1 MPLLIR
7 ITFIR
12 NHILFSY
19 LVFLVVRQNVFT
31 STNEKIVTGGVSE
44 WIIAVIVV
52 GLASLMFVIAF
63 GTTVVMRQWPLS

>member
-1 MPLLIR
+1 M
-7 ITFIR
+7 TFLSR
-12 NHILFSY
+12 
-19 LVFLVVRQNVFT
+19 FLVVRQTVFT

-63 GTTVVMRQWPLS
+63 GTTVVMRHNVPHRPISWLVISSLPFR